1 MEIFDKKCVILQK
14 HEQMNRHKISCFGLA
29 LALLGLVACSDDGE
43 QQYKD
48 ARHTPMTFTVTHP
61 SQTRATATDFENG
74 DRIGL
79 YVAQADAPLEI
90 GGNLVNNEALTH
102 NGSSWTA
109 ARTLYWDEGT
119 YNAYAY
125 YPYIQGVS
133 SIDDQ
138 PFSVATDQSTTK
150 TATALGGYEAS
161 DLLFATTKGIKASAS
176 PISLTFKHI
185 MSKIKIRLIKGED
198 FEGEM
203 PATADVYIH
212 NTVPTATVDLQAGV
226 ATRYVKGTRQTIKAQ
241 QEGAYSY
248 SAIIVPQRVE
258 NRQPLVEV
266 VMKGV
271 SYMYESKFVFKPGVE
286 HLVNLVITNNPDKI
300 KIEIGGEVENWK

>member
-1 MEIFDKKCVILQK
+1 MKK
-14 HEQMNRHKISCFGLA
+14 HFISSIAFVM
-29 LALLGLVACSDDGE
+29 ALLGLVACSDDGE

-90 GGNLVNNEALTH
+90 GGNLVNNEALTR

-109 ARTLYWDEGT
+109 ARTLYWDDGT

-133 SIDDQ
+133 SISDQ
-138 PFSVATDQSTTK
+138 PFSVSTDQSTAK
-150 TATALGGYEAS
+150 TATVLGGYEAS

-212 NTVPTATVDLQAGV
+212 NTVPTATIDLQAGV
-226 ATRYVKGTRQTIKAQ
+226 ATRYVKGTRKTIKAQ

-248 SAIIVPQRVE
+248 SAIVVPQRID

-271 SYMYESKFVFKPGVE
+271 SYLFESKFVFKPGVE
-286 HLVNLVITNNPDKI
+286 HLVNLVITDNPDKV
-300 KIEIGGEVENWK
+300 KIEIGGEVENWQ

>member
-1 MEIFDKKCVILQK
+1 MKKHI
-14 HEQMNRHKISCFGLA
+14 ISGIGFA
-29 LALLGLVACSDDGE
+29 LALLALVACADDNE
-43 QQYKD
+43 PQYKD
-48 ARHTPMTFTVTHP
+48 ARHTPMTFEVTHP
-61 SQTRATATDFENG
+61 SQTRATATCFEGG

-90 GGNLVNNEALTH
+90 GGNLVNNEALTY
-102 NGSSWTA
+102 NGSRWTA
-109 ARTLYWDEGT
+109 AHTLYWDEGT

-138 PFSVATDQSTTK
+138 PFSVATDQSTAK

-161 DLLFATTKGIKASAS
+161 DLLFATSKGIKASAS
-176 PISLTFKHI
+176 PINLTFKHI
-185 MSKIKIRLIKGED
+185 MSKLKIRLVKGED

-203 PATADVYIH
+203 PTTAQVYIH
-212 NTVPTATVDLQAGV
+212 NTVPTATIDLQAGM
-226 ATRYVKGTRQTIKAQ
+226 ATRYVKGTQQTITAHQ
-241 QEGAYSY
+241 DDDYVF
-248 SAIIVPQRVE
+248 SAILVPQRVE
-258 NRQPLVEV
+258 NRLPLVEV

-286 HLVNLVITNNPDKI
+286 HLVNLIITNNPDNV
-300 KIEIGGEVENWK
+300 KIEIGGEVENWQ

>member
-1 MEIFDKKCVILQK
+1 MKKHI
-14 HEQMNRHKISCFGLA
+14 ISGIGFA
-29 LALLGLVACSDDGE
+29 LALLALVACADDNE
-43 QQYKD
+43 PQYKD
-48 ARHTPMTFTVTHP
+48 ARHTPMTFEVTHP
-61 SQTRATATDFENG
+61 SQTRATATNFEGG

-90 GGNLVNNEALTH
+90 GGNLVNNEALTY

-109 ARTLYWDEGT
+109 AHTLYWDEGT

-138 PFSVATDQSTTK
+138 PFSVATDQSTAK

-176 PISLTFKHI
+176 PINLTFKHI

-248 SAIIVPQRVE
+248 SAIVVPQRVE

-286 HLVNLVITNNPDKI
+286 HLVNLVITNNPDKV

>member
-1 MEIFDKKCVILQK
+1 MKKHFISSIAFVMAIL
-14 HEQMNRHKISCFGLA
+14 GLA
-29 LALLGLVACSDDGE
+29 ACADDGE

-61 SQTRATATDFENG
+61 SQTRATATDFEGG

-79 YVAQADAPLEI
+79 YVAPADAPLEI
-90 GGNLVNNEALTH
+90 GGNLVNNEALTY

-109 ARTLYWDEGT
+109 QRTLYWDDGT

-133 SIDDQ
+133 SISDQ
-138 PFSVATDQSTTK
+138 PFSVNTDQSTAK

-161 DLLFATTKGIKASAS
+161 DLLFATAKGIKASAS
-176 PISLTFKHI
+176 PIDLTFRHI
-185 MSKIKIRLIKGED
+185 MSKLKIRLVKGED

-226 ATRYVKGTRQTIKAQ
+226 ATRYVKGTRHTIKAR
-241 QEGAYSY
+241 QEGTYAY
-248 SAIIVPQRVE
+248 SAIVVPQRID
-258 NRQPLVEV
+258 NRQPLIEV

-286 HLVNLVITNNPDKI
+286 HLVNLVITDNPDKVRI
-300 KIEIGGEVENWK
+300 DIGGEVENWQ

>member
-1 MEIFDKKCVILQK
+1 MKKHFISSIAFVMAIL
-14 HEQMNRHKISCFGLA
+14 GLA
-29 LALLGLVACSDDGE
+29 ACSDDGE

-90 GGNLVNNEALTH
+90 GGNLVNNETLTR

-109 ARTLYWDEGT
+109 ARTLYWDDGT

-125 YPYIQGVS
+125 YPYMQGVS
-133 SIDDQ
+133 SISDQ
-138 PFSVATDQSTTK
+138 PFSVSTDQSTAK

-161 DLLFATTKGIKASAS
+161 DLLFASTKGIKASAS
-176 PISLTFKHI
+176 PINLTFKHI

-248 SAIIVPQRVE
+248 SAIVVPQRID

-271 SYMYESKFVFKPGVE
+271 SYLFESKFVFKPGVE
-286 HLVNLVITNNPDKI
+286 HLVNLVITDNPDKV
-300 KIEIGGEVENWK
+300 KIEIGGEIENWQ

>member
-1 MEIFDKKCVILQK
+1 MKKHFISSIAFVMAIL
-14 HEQMNRHKISCFGLA
+14 GLA
-29 LALLGLVACSDDGE
+29 ACSDDGE

-90 GGNLVNNEALTH
+90 GGNLVNNEALTR

-109 ARTLYWDEGT
+109 ARTLYWDDGT

-125 YPYIQGVS
+125 YPYIQGVN
-133 SIDDQ
+133 SISDQ
-138 PFSVATDQSTTK
+138 PFSVSTDQSTAK

-176 PISLTFKHI
+176 PINLTFKHI

-248 SAIIVPQRVE
+248 SAIVVPQRVE

-266 VMKGV
+266 VMRGV

>member
-1 MEIFDKKCVILQK
+1 MKKHI
-14 HEQMNRHKISCFGLA
+14 ISGIGFA
-29 LALLGLVACSDDGE
+29 LALLALVACANDNE
-43 QQYKD
+43 PQYKD
-48 ARHTPMTFTVTHP
+48 ARHTPMTFEVTHP
-61 SQTRATATDFENG
+61 SQTRATATNFEGG

-90 GGNLVNNEALTH
+90 GGNLVNNEALTY

-109 ARTLYWDEGT
+109 AHTLYWDEGT

-138 PFSVATDQSTTK
+138 PFSVATDQSTAK

-161 DLLFATTKGIKASAS
+161 DLLFATSKGIKASAS
-176 PISLTFKHI
+176 PINLTFKHI
-185 MSKIKIRLIKGED
+185 MSKLKIRLVKGED

-203 PATADVYIH
+203 PTTAQVYIH
-212 NTVPTATVDLQAGV
+212 NTVPTATIDLQAGM
-226 ATRYVKGTRQTIKAQ
+226 ATRYVKGTQQTITAHQ
-241 QEGAYSY
+241 DDDYVF
-248 SAIIVPQRVE
+248 SAILVPQRVE

-286 HLVNLVITNNPDKI
+286 HLVNLIITNNPDNV
-300 KIEIGGEVENWK
+300 KIEIGGEVENWQ

>member
-1 MEIFDKKCVILQK
+1 MKKHII
-14 HEQMNRHKISCFGLA
+14 NGIGFA
-29 LALLGLVACSDDGE
+29 LALLALVACADDNE
-43 QQYKD
+43 PQYKD
-48 ARHTPMTFTVTHP
+48 ARHTPMTFEVTHP
-61 SQTRATATDFENG
+61 SQTRATATDFEGG

-90 GGNLVNNEALTH
+90 GGNLVNNEALTY
-102 NGSSWTA
+102 NGSRWTA
-109 ARTLYWDEGT
+109 AHTLYWDEGT

-138 PFSVATDQSTTK
+138 PFSVATDQSTAK

-161 DLLFATTKGIKASAS
+161 DLLFATSKGIKASAS
-176 PISLTFKHI
+176 PINLTFRHI
-185 MSKIKIRLIKGED
+185 MSKLKIRLVKGED

-203 PATADVYIH
+203 PTTAQVYIH
-212 NTVPTATVDLQAGV
+212 NTVPTATIDLQAGM
-226 ATRYVKGTRQTIKAQ
+226 ATRYVKGTQ
-241 QEGAYSY
+241 QIITAHQDDNYVF
-248 SAIIVPQRVE
+248 SAILVPQRVE

-286 HLVNLVITNNPDKI
+286 HLVNLIITNNPDNV
-300 KIEIGGEVENWK
+300 KIEIGGEVENWQ

>member
-1 MEIFDKKCVILQK
+1 MKKHI
-14 HEQMNRHKISCFGLA
+14 ISAIGFA
-29 LALLGLVACSDDGE
+29 LALLALVACADDNE
-43 QQYKD
+43 PQYKD
-48 ARHTPMTFTVTHP
+48 ARHTPMTFEVTHP
-61 SQTRATATDFENG
+61 SQTRATATDFEGG

-90 GGNLVNNEALTH
+90 GGNLVNNEALTY

-138 PFSVATDQSTTK
+138 PFSVATDQSTAK

-161 DLLFATTKGIKASAS
+161 DLLFATSKGIKASAS
-176 PISLTFKHI
+176 PINLTFKHI
-185 MSKIKIRLIKGED
+185 MSKLKIRLVKGED

-203 PATADVYIH
+203 PTTAQVYIH
-212 NTVPTATVDLQAGV
+212 NTVPTATIDLQAGM
-226 ATRYVKGTRQTIKAQ
+226 ATRYVKGTQQTITAHQ
-241 QEGAYSY
+241 DDDYVY
-248 SAIIVPQRVE
+248 SAILVPQRVE

-286 HLVNLVITNNPDKI
+286 HLVNLIITNNPDNV
-300 KIEIGGEVENWK
+300 KIEIGGEVENWQ

>member
-1 MEIFDKKCVILQK
+1 MKKHI
-14 HEQMNRHKISCFGLA
+14 ISGIGFA
-29 LALLGLVACSDDGE
+29 LALLALVACADDNE
-43 QQYKD
+43 PQYKD
-48 ARHTPMTFTVTHP
+48 ARHTPMTFEVTHP
-61 SQTRATATDFENG
+61 SQTRATATNFEGG

-79 YVAQADAPLEI
+79 YVAQTDAPLEI
-90 GGNLVNNEALTH
+90 GGNLVNNEALTY

-109 ARTLYWDEGT
+109 AHTLYWDEGT

-138 PFSVATDQSTTK
+138 PFSVATDQSTAK

-161 DLLFATTKGIKASAS
+161 DLLFATSKGIKASAS
-176 PISLTFKHI
+176 PINLTFKHI
-185 MSKIKIRLIKGED
+185 MSKLKIRLVKGED

-203 PATADVYIH
+203 PTTAQVYIH
-212 NTVPTATVDLQAGV
+212 NTVPTATIDLQAGM
-226 ATRYVKGTRQTIKAQ
+226 ATRYVKGTQQTITAHQ
-241 QEGAYSY
+241 DDDYVY
-248 SAIIVPQRVE
+248 SAILVPQRVE

-286 HLVNLVITNNPDKI
+286 HLVNLIITNNPDNV
-300 KIEIGGEVENWK
+300 KIEIGGEVEN

>member
-1 MEIFDKKCVILQK
+1 MKKHI
-14 HEQMNRHKISCFGLA
+14 ISGIGFALTLLA
-29 LALLGLVACSDDGE
+29 LVACADDNE
-43 QQYKD
+43 PQYKD
-48 ARHTPMTFTVTHP
+48 ARHTPMTFEVTHP
-61 SQTRATATDFENG
+61 SQTRATATDFEGG

-90 GGNLVNNEALTH
+90 GGNLVNNEALTY

-109 ARTLYWDEGT
+109 AHTLYWDEGT

-138 PFSVATDQSTTK
+138 PFSVATDQSTAK

-176 PISLTFKHI
+176 PINLTFKHI

-248 SAIIVPQRVE
+248 SAIVVPQRVE

-266 VMKGV
+266 VMRGV

-286 HLVNLVITNNPDKI
+286 HLVNLIITNNPDKV
-300 KIEIGGEVENWK
+300 KIEIGGEVENWQ

>member
-1 MEIFDKKCVILQK
+1 MKKHI
-14 HEQMNRHKISCFGLA
+14 ISAIGFA
-29 LALLGLVACSDDGE
+29 LALLALVACADDNE
-43 QQYKD
+43 PQYKD
-48 ARHTPMTFTVTHP
+48 ARHTPMTFEVTHP
-61 SQTRATATDFENG
+61 SQTRATATNFESG

-90 GGNLVNNEALTH
+90 GGNLVNNEALTY

-109 ARTLYWDEGT
+109 AHTLYWDEGT

-138 PFSVATDQSTTK
+138 PFSVATDQSTAK

-161 DLLFATTKGIKASAS
+161 DLLFATSKGIKASAS
-176 PISLTFKHI
+176 PINLTFKHI
-185 MSKIKIRLIKGED
+185 MSKLKIRLVKGED

-203 PATADVYIH
+203 PTTAQVYIH
-212 NTVPTATVDLQAGV
+212 NTVPTATIDLQAGM
-226 ATRYVKGTRQTIKAQ
+226 ATRYVKGTQQTITAHQ
-241 QEGAYSY
+241 DDDYVY
-248 SAIIVPQRVE
+248 SAILVPQRVE

-271 SYMYESKFVFKPGVE
+271 SYLFESKFVFKPGVE
-286 HLVNLVITNNPDKI
+286 HLVNLVITDNPDKV
-300 KIEIGGEVENWK
+300 KIEIGGEIENWQ

>member
-1 MEIFDKKCVILQK
+1 MKKHI
-14 HEQMNRHKISCFGLA
+14 ISGIGFA
-29 LALLGLVACSDDGE
+29 LALLALVACADDNE
-43 QQYKD
+43 PQYKD
-48 ARHTPMTFTVTHP
+48 ARHTPMTFEVTHP
-61 SQTRATATDFENG
+61 SQTRATATNFEGG

-90 GGNLVNNEALTH
+90 GGNLVNNEALTY

-109 ARTLYWDEGT
+109 AHTLYWDEGT

-138 PFSVATDQSTTK
+138 PFSVATDQSTVK

-161 DLLFATTKGIKASAS
+161 DLLFATSKGIKASAS
-176 PISLTFKHI
+176 PINLTFKHI
-185 MSKIKIRLIKGED
+185 MSKLKIRLVKGED

-203 PATADVYIH
+203 PTTAQVYIH
-212 NTVPTATVDLQAGV
+212 NTVPTATIDLQAGM
-226 ATRYVKGTRQTIKAQ
+226 ATRYVKGTQQTITAHQ
-241 QEGAYSY
+241 DDNYVF
-248 SAIIVPQRVE
+248 SAILVPQRVE

-286 HLVNLVITNNPDKI
+286 HLVNLIITNNPDNV
-300 KIEIGGEVENWK
+300 KIEIGGEVENWQ

>member
-1 MEIFDKKCVILQK
+1 MKKHI
-14 HEQMNRHKISCFGLA
+14 ISGIGFA
-29 LALLGLVACSDDGE
+29 LALLALVACADDNE
-43 QQYKD
+43 PQYKD
-48 ARHTPMTFTVTHP
+48 ARHTPMTFEVTHP
-61 SQTRATATDFENG
+61 SQTRATATCFEGG

-90 GGNLVNNEALTH
+90 GGNLVNNEALTY

-109 ARTLYWDEGT
+109 AHTLYWDEGT

-138 PFSVATDQSTTK
+138 PFSVATDQSTAK

-161 DLLFATTKGIKASAS
+161 DLLFATSKGIKASAS
-176 PISLTFKHI
+176 PINLTFKHI
-185 MSKIKIRLIKGED
+185 MSKLKIRLVKGED

-203 PATADVYIH
+203 PTTAQVYIH
-212 NTVPTATVDLQAGV
+212 NTVPTATIDLQAGM
-226 ATRYVKGTRQTIKAQ
+226 ATRYVKGTQQTITAHQ
-241 QEGAYSY
+241 DDDYVY
-248 SAIIVPQRVE
+248 SAILVPQRVE

-286 HLVNLVITNNPDKI
+286 HLVNLIITNNPDNV
-300 KIEIGGEVENWK
+300 KIEIGGEVENWQ

>member
-1 MEIFDKKCVILQK
+1 MKKHI
-14 HEQMNRHKISCFGLA
+14 ISGIGFA
-29 LALLGLVACSDDGE
+29 LALLALVACADDNE
-43 QQYKD
+43 PQYKD
-48 ARHTPMTFTVTHP
+48 ARHTPMTFEVTHP
-61 SQTRATATDFENG
+61 SQTRATATNFEGG

-90 GGNLVNNEALTH
+90 GGNLVNNEALTY

-109 ARTLYWDEGT
+109 AHTLYWDEGT

-125 YPYIQGVS
+125 YPYMQGVS

-138 PFSVATDQSTTK
+138 PFSVATDQSTAK

-161 DLLFATTKGIKASAS
+161 DLLFATSKGIKASAS
-176 PISLTFKHI
+176 PINLTFKHI
-185 MSKIKIRLIKGED
+185 MSKLKIRLVKGED

-203 PATADVYIH
+203 PTTAQVYIH
-212 NTVPTATVDLQAGV
+212 NTVPTATIDLQAGM
-226 ATRYVKGTRQTIKAQ
+226 ATRYVKGTQQTITAHQ
-241 QEGAYSY
+241 DDNYVF
-248 SAIIVPQRVE
+248 SAILVPQRVE

-271 SYMYESKFVFKPGVE
+271 SYMYESKFVFKSGVE
-286 HLVNLVITNNPDKI
+286 HLVNLIITNNPDNV
-300 KIEIGGEVENWK
+300 KIEIGGEVENWQ

>member
-1 MEIFDKKCVILQK
+1 MKKHFISSIAFVMAIL
-14 HEQMNRHKISCFGLA
+14 GLA
-29 LALLGLVACSDDGE
+29 ACSDDGE

-109 ARTLYWDEGT
+109 AHTLYWDDGT

-125 YPYIQGVS
+125 YPYMQGVN
-133 SIDDQ
+133 SISDQ
-138 PFSVATDQSTTK
+138 PLSVSTDQSTAK

-161 DLLFATTKGIKASAS
+161 DLLFASTKGIKASAS
-176 PISLTFKHI
+176 PINLTFKHI

-248 SAIIVPQRVE
+248 SAIVVPQRVE

-266 VMKGV
+266 VMRGV

-286 HLVNLVITNNPDKI
+286 HLVNLVITNNPDKV

>member
-1 MEIFDKKCVILQK
+1 MKKHFISSIAFVMAIL
-14 HEQMNRHKISCFGLA
+14 GLA
-29 LALLGLVACSDDGE
+29 ACSDDGE

-109 ARTLYWDEGT
+109 ARTLYWDDGT

-125 YPYIQGVS
+125 YPYMQGVS

-138 PFSVATDQSTTK
+138 PFSVATDQSTAK
-150 TATALGGYEAS
+150 TGTTPGGYEAS

-176 PISLTFKHI
+176 TISLTLR
-185 MSKIKIRLIKGED
+185 SYAVL
-198 FEGEM
+198 
-203 PATADVYIH
+203 ATLSSSCPPQTDTFRCCTH
-212 NTVPTATVDLQAGV
+212 PF
-226 ATRYVKGTRQTIKAQ
+226 ATRRQ
-241 QEGAYSY
+241 
-248 SAIIVPQRVE
+248 V
-258 NRQPLVEV
+258 
-266 VMKGV
+266 
-271 SYMYESKFVFKPGVE
+271 
-286 HLVNLVITNNPDKI
+286 
-300 KIEIGGEVENWK
+300 